1 MDITAEIKYYG
12 KKDLLPRQKV
22 LHAGNL
28 SVVYEAGNLRYFT
41 CNDTEIIRMIYSAVR
56 DKDWLT
62 VIPEITDEIIDD
74 KYDSFH
80 ISYNCRYK
88 LNDLDFKA
96 NYQINGKADGTITF
110 EMRGQALST
119 FLRNRIGFCVLH
131 PVKYCAGADCR
142 IVHPGGSIE
151 VKPFP
156 EYINPDD
163 IFKDVQS
170 MKWQIQ
176 ERLYAAINFYGDIF
190 ETEDHRNWTDASFK
204 TYCTPLEIP
213 YPVKVEKGTVISQK
227 IELTISGRA
236 NDIKS
241 TDSVINILL
250 KPCMVT
256 TFPSLGIGRS
266 SRDLKLTAENISLLG
281 KLHFGHYR
289 TDLYLFNPNWKK
301 VYLEAAKE
309 SQLLNSPLELALFF
323 GDNHKKEAELFFSTY
338 SEYYSS
344 IKSVFL
350 FNKGTKATTNELI
363 ENIAGLIRQNIPEAK
378 LYAGTNCNFAQ
389 LNRSRPKTSLIDGL
403 VFGIHPQEHASD
415 NLTLAENLQAQ
426 AYTIESAKQF
436 ADGKEIA
443 ISPVT
448 IQRRFNAN
456 IENFETPTTGK
467 NMPWQIDQRQ
477 MSLFGAA
484 WTASSFKYL
493 SESGVSSVTYYEIS
507 GERGI
512 MMGQQGSRWPEQFFA
527 DKNTFFPM
535 FHILAYISQFADAEI
550 MTSISSNPLK
560 VDSLVI
566 KDKNRLQ
573 IILVNLNNS
582 PESVCIPELK
592 KSSRILFLDE
602 NSFDDAVKNSDWL
615 TVSNWEKIRP
625 SNLGLKIRLK
635 PYSSVFINTQ
645 QINID

>member
-12 KKDLLPRQKV
+12 KKDLLPEQRV
-22 LHAGNL
+22 FHAGNL
-28 SVVYEAGNLRYFT
+28 SVIYEAGNLRYFT
-41 CNDTEIIRMIYSAVR
+41 LSGTEIIRMIYSAVR

-62 VIPEITDEIIDD
+62 AIPDITDEFIED

-96 NYQINGKADGTITF
+96 NYQINGKADSTITF

-131 PVKYCAGADCR
+131 PVQCCSGVDCQ
-142 IVHPGGSIE
+142 IVHPDGSTE

-156 EYINPDD
+156 EYINPDNV
-163 IFKDVQS
+163 FKDVQS

-176 ERLYAAINFYGDIF
+176 EGVYAAINFYGDIF

-204 TYCTPLEIP
+204 TYCTPLEIQ
-213 YPVKVEKGTVISQK
+213 YPVKIEKGEVISQK
-227 IELTISGRA
+227 IELNICGQAT
-236 NDIKS
+236 DKKS
-241 TDSVINILL
+241 TGGVINILL
-250 KPCMVT
+250 KLNKVKT
-256 TFPSLGIGRS
+256 LPSLGIGRP
-266 SRDLKLTAENISLLG
+266 SRDLKLTAEDIRLLS
-281 KLHFGHYR
+281 KLHFDHYR
-289 TDLYLFNPNWKK
+289 TDLYLFNPNWKE
-301 VYLEAAKE
+301 VYLNAAYE
-309 SQLLNSPLELALFF
+309 SKLLNSPLELALFF
-323 GDNHKKEAELFFSTY
+323 GDDHKKEAELFFSAY
-338 SEYYSS
+338 SEFYSN

-350 FNKGTKATTNELI
+350 FNKATKATTNELI
-363 ENIAGLIRQNIPEAK
+363 EDLAGLIRQNIPEAK
-378 LYAGTNCNFAQ
+378 LYVGTNCNFAQ
-389 LNRSRPKTSLIDGL
+389 LNRSQPKTSLVDGL

-426 AYTIESAKQF
+426 VYTIESAKQF
-436 ADGKEIA
+436 AGGKEIA

-456 IENFETPTTGK
+456 IENFETPATGK
-467 NMPWQIDQRQ
+467 KMPWQIDQRQ
-477 MSLFGAA
+477 MSLFGAG

-512 MMGQQGSRWPEQFFA
+512 MMGQKGSRWPEQFFA
-527 DKNTFFPM
+527 DKNTFYPM
-535 FHILAYISQFADAEI
+535 FHVLAYISQFADAEI
-550 MTSISSNPLK
+550 ITSISSNPLK
-560 VDSLVI
+560 VDSLII
-566 KDKNRLQ
+566 KDKTRLQ
-573 IILVNLNNS
+573 IILVNLHNS
-582 PESVCIPELK
+582 PESVCIPELR

-615 TVSNWEKIRP
+615 TVSKWEKIRP
-625 SNLGLKIRLK
+625 SDKGLEIRLK
-635 PYSSVFINTQ
+635 PYSSVFIKTSTYKY
-645 QINID
+645 